1 MTFAAD
7 WLQQSFPGASDFAPI
22 GRGGQ
27 KSVYS
32 CTHDVDGEVVLKIFH
47 PTTEPQRAFREVEAA
62 QKICCARVPRV
73 LAVGRVSSQLGEV
86 VWLREPRIA
95 GIDLRSRLQASG
107 PLEPK
112 TLMRLALHMLE
123 ALAAAE
129 LVRIVH
135 RDVKPANII
144 AANDGNFGLID
155 FGFARHLDL
164 ESLTESGAQHAF
176 GTIGYSPTE
185 QCRNLKADIDAR
197 TDLFALGVTLHE
209 CCNGKN
215 PFLNGARDV
224 LAVIRR
230 VESTPPAPLTRTV
243 DAANEFRDLVQMMT
257 RTHREQRIHTAA
269 EALVWIK
276 EICEREGIS

>member
-7 WLQQSFPGASDFAPI
+7 WLQQSFPGTSGFAAI

-32 CTHDVDGEVVLKIFH
+32 CTHDTDGEVVLKLFH
-47 PTTEPQRAFREVEAA
+47 PTADPQRAFREVEAA
-62 QKICCARVPRV
+62 TKICSPRVPRV
-73 LAVGRVSSQLGEV
+73 LAVGRANSHLGEV

-95 GIDLRSRLQASG
+95 GCDLRSHLQTVG
-107 PLEPK
+107 PLDPK
-112 TLMRLALHMLE
+112 ALMRLALHMLE
-123 ALAAAE
+123 ALTAAE
-129 LVRIVH
+129 QVRIVH

-144 AANDGNFGLID
+144 AANDGNFWLID

-164 ESLTESGAQHAF
+164 ESLTDTGAQHAF
-176 GTIGYSPTE
+176 RTIGYSPTE
-185 QCRNLKADIDAR
+185 QCRNLKADIDSR

-209 CCNGKN
+209 CCTGIN
-215 PFLNGARDV
+215 PFWNGARDA

-230 VESTPPAPLTRTV
+230 IETTPLTPLTRTV

-269 EALVWIK
+269 EALEWIK
-276 EICEREGIS
+276 EICEREGVS